1 MAASDKPFILHM
13 FTPGRNVSPFDVNM
27 ACDAGYGVVMPYG
40 DVTLDQIGPL
50 TQDAI
55 FSRGPKGVKRTGIF
69 ICGREIGMAADML
82 DAARHA
88 MVPPF
93 EVSVFADPSGAFTTA
108 AAMVACVERQ
118 LKTSHQTE
126 LAGKTVL
133 VLGGTG
139 PVGAAAAVLASGAG
153 ATVKIASHSSAT
165 RARMTSEVVNA
176 RYGASTMP
184 VDASSDAHKS
194 DLLHEVHVVLA
205 TAKAGV
211 QVLSKAQ
218 LATAASLLVAADVN
232 AVPPAGIEGIGVMDD
247 GAALAAASGR
257 AVGVGALAIGNV
269 KYQVQRGLFEAML
282 QAEKPLYLDF
292 RDAFA
297 AARKYVG

>member
-1 MAASDKPFILHM
+1 MERPFILHM
-13 FTPGRNVSPFDVNM
+13 FTPTKNSSPFDVNM
-27 ACDAGYGVVMPYG
+27 AADAGYGVIVPYG
-40 DVTLDQIGPL
+40 DVTLDQVGPL

-69 ICGREIGMAADML
+69 IGGREIGMAADML
-82 DAARHA
+82 DAARAA

-118 LKTSHQTE
+118 LRKVHGTDLS
-126 LAGKTVL
+126 GKNIV
-133 VLGGTG
+133 VIGGTG

-153 ATVKIASHSSAT
+153 ATVKIASHTSAS

-176 RYGASTMP
+176 RYGAHTEP
-184 VDASSDAHKS
+184 AEAASDQQKI
-194 DLLHEVHVVLA
+194 DLMSSVHVIMA
-205 TAKAGV
+205 TAKAGIKV
-211 QVLSKAQ
+211 VSAEQ
-218 LATAASLLVAADVN
+218 LGRASNLLVAADVN
-232 AVPPAGIEGIGVMDD
+232 AVPPAGIDGLGVMDD
-247 GAALAAASGR
+247 GAPLKGAASGK

-269 KYQVQRGLFEAML
+269 KYQVQRGLFELML
-282 QAEKPLYLDF
+282 QADKPQYLDF

-297 AARKYVG
+297 AARRLAE